1 MYPKTFMTVRKKPAG
16 SRFDQMWVKQ
26 KRLQNALKSNQDRMK
41 KIKLEFN
48 VEGLTQQIED
58 LESVTKHQPRTL
70 AANPSIKELNDYL
83 FNSVTFDINIQ
94 RKI

>member
-1 MYPKTFMTVRKKPAG
+1 MTVRKKPAG

-83 FNSVTFDINIQ
+83 FNSVTFDSNIQ

>member
-1 MYPKTFMTVRKKPAG
+1 
-16 SRFDQMWVKQ
+16 
-26 KRLQNALKSNQDRMK
+26 MK

>member
-1 MYPKTFMTVRKKPAG
+1 MTVRKKPAG